1 MWMPSIAAGR
11 ARVTGAAESDRAAL
25 WLALG
30 AVVLLGCINLAADP
44 SRLLTTLGDTDD
56 ATRLVQV
63 RGLLA
68 GAPWFDT
75 TLASIGAPQPLVSH
89 WSRLVDLPLAL
100 LIRLFA
106 LFAGVE
112 RAETMTRFVW
122 PLLVLL
128 PLTWVIAEEARRH
141 FAAVQAGRLAAAFAA
156 FIVVTSLS
164 GLVQYLPGRIDHHN
178 CMILGAIAGVI
189 FAARSFEEPRA
200 GWIAGIAFGMSLS
213 VGYEGI
219 ALIAPSVAIAAAI
232 ALVSGR
238 GIEGVTRLGIAL
250 AGTLAVALVATT
262 APSRLLVSHCDALS
276 LNLVLLSGTGA
287 AGLALVASQ
296 GRGWPL
302 WRRLAV
308 PAAVGIVG
316 LALYGAAEPACLKGP
331 FGQIDPA
338 IRPIWLDEV
347 PEAKTLF
354 WLFTRSAVAVVD
366 YVLFAAIS
374 LVAAWRLWRIEAHG
388 ARLGYRL
395 AILVL
400 ANLLAVWQIKLL
412 PYATFLSAFPIAVWL
427 AGLRLAASG
436 DSPVAAWAKRIAPVL
451 AANQLALIVV
461 AAPLGAAMKPVAP
474 DVLAWQDT
482 VARCLATD
490 AFKPLA
496 ALPPGL
502 VLSDD
507 DLGPY
512 IAALTPLRAT
522 SGPYHRLDKSI
533 ILTNRILEG
542 SVADAET
549 RLKALGADYVA
560 VCPGLRIGA
569 TAPDSQGNGPF
580 EAQLWLGKTPAYL
593 EPITLPSP
601 TPIKVWRV
609 RK

>member
-1 MWMPSIAAGR
+1 MSMPSIAAEGAR
-11 ARVTGAAESDRAAL
+11 AAAPAGVDRSAL

-30 AVVLLGCINLAADP
+30 AALALGCINLAADP
-44 SRLLTTLGDTDD
+44 SRLMTALGDTDD

-75 TLASIGAPQPLVSH
+75 TIAQIGAPQPLVSH

-100 LIRLFA
+100 LIKLFA
-106 LFAGVE
+106 LFAGIE

-122 PLLVLL
+122 PLMVLL
-128 PLTWVIAEEARRH
+128 PLVYVVAEEARRH
-141 FAAVQAGRLAAAFAA
+141 CGAGPAGRRAAAFAA
-156 FIVVTSLS
+156 FVAVTSLS

-178 CMILGAIAGVI
+178 CMILGAVAGVI
-189 FAARSFEEPRA
+189 FAARSFDEPRA
-200 GWIAGIAFGMSLS
+200 GWVAGFAFGMSLA

-219 ALIAPSVAIAAAI
+219 ALIAPSVATAAFA

-238 GIEGVTRLGIAL
+238 GLEGVTRLGLAL
-250 AGTLAVALVATT
+250 AGTLAVALLATT
-262 APSRLLVSHCDALS
+262 APSRLLISHCDALS
-276 LNLVLLSGTGA
+276 LNLVLLAGSGA
-287 AGLALVASQ
+287 AGLALVATR

-302 WRRLAV
+302 WQRLAV
-308 PAAVGIVG
+308 PAAFGVVG

-331 FGQIDPA
+331 FGQVDPA

-347 PEAKTLF
+347 PETKTLA
-354 WLFTRSAVAVVD
+354 WLFTRSPVAVVD
-366 YVLFAAIS
+366 YGLFAAIS
-374 LVAAWRLWRIEAHG
+374 LVAAWRLWRVDDHS

-400 ANLLAVWQIKLL
+400 ANLLALWQIKLL
-412 PYATFLSAFPIAVWL
+412 PYATFLAALPVAAWL
-427 AGLRLAASG
+427 AGLRLDASG
-436 DSPVAAWAKRIAPVL
+436 DSPAAAWTKRIAPVL
-451 AANQLALIVV
+451 ATNQLALLVV
-461 AAPLGAAMKPVAP
+461 AAPLGTALKPVAP
-474 DVLAWQDT
+474 DVIAWQDT
-482 VARCLATD
+482 VARCLATE
-490 AFKPLA
+490 AFRPLA

-512 IAALTPLRAT
+512 IAALTGLRAT
-522 SGPYHRLDKSI
+522 SGPYHRLDTSI

-542 SVADAET
+542 SVADAEA

-560 VCPGLRIGA
+560 ICAGLRIGA
-569 TAPDSQGNGPF
+569 TAPDKDGNGPF
-580 EAQLWLGKTPAYL
+580 EAQLWAGKTPRYL
-593 EPITLPSP
+593 EPVALSGA